1 MLTALG
7 LDSAKETVYRR
18 LVADVRAS
26 AASLAVSTGLPD
38 SVVAKALTDLCGRGL
53 VVEETIGSPPVYSAA
68 PPGVALGALLRER
81 RDDLRVAEVA
91 VSVLAEEHR
100 LASIDHRRDD
110 VVEVMTEI
118 SAVRHRF
125 AQIQDAAQ
133 REVLSIV
140 PPNLTV
146 VPHRDNAAGNAG
158 IKRGVRYRA
167 LLDRRALL
175 QPGMIQDVIGSID
188 CGQEIRIVDRVP
200 LKLVI
205 VDGERAML
213 PLHSHI
219 DSPASVLV
227 QFSGLVQALIAL
239 FETMWQR
246 AYPLL
251 PNGSG
256 DELTEV
262 RPELDEVDTQV
273 LSLLLTG
280 MTEEAIAHQFGISRR
295 TVQRRIAN
303 LMAKAGVETRIE
315 LGWHAARNAW
325 A

>member
-7 LDSAKETVYRR
+7 LDSAKETIYRR
-18 LVADVRAS
+18 LVAGVQSS
-26 AASLAVSTGLPD
+26 AASLVVSTGLPD
-38 SVVAKALTDLCGRGL
+38 SVVATALTDLCGRGL
-53 VVEETIGSPPVYSAA
+53 VEEASGSPPMYSAA

-81 RDDLRVAEVA
+81 RDDLRAAELA

-100 LASIDHRRDD
+100 LASIDHRGDD

-146 VPHRDNAAGNAG
+146 VPHRSNAAGNAG

-175 QPGMIQDVIGSID
+175 QPGMIQDVIESID

-227 QFSGLVQALIAL
+227 QFTGLVHALTAL

-251 PNGSG
+251 PNASS
-256 DELTEV
+256 DDLIEV
-262 RPELDEVDTQV
+262 RPELDHVDTQV
-273 LSLLLTG
+273 LGLLLTG